1 MARKRKGGM
10 PKGFVSKAQWR
21 YFFANPVL
29 RAKYA
34 KKEAHKAE
42 AAGGGPKVA
51 YRHLPRKKGTSKR
64 WSAPS
69 GRRGK

>member
-21 YFFANPVL
+21 YFFSKPEL
-29 RAKYA
+29 RNKYA
-34 KKEAHKAE
+34 HKEAHKAE

-51 YRHLPRKKGTSKR
+51 FRKLPRRKG
-64 WSAPS
+64 AP
-69 GRRGK
+69 GVRTATRGKKR